1 MMADFVIVFA
11 MCFPPCLGV
20 RVNGR
25 AVEDS
30 HVA

>member
-1 MMADFVIVFA
+1 MEDFVIVFA
-11 MCFPPCLGV
+11 MCFPPGLSV

-30 HVA
+30 HVS